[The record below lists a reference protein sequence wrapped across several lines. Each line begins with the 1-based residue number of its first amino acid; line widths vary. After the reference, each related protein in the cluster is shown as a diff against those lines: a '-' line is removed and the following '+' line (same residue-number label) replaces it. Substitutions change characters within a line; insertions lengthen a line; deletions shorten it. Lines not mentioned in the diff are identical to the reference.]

1 MAYLSLYFADTAKHA
16 HVMLQG
22 FSFWEDFLPAFPV
35 YWYLALSQYLIHPIR
50 KKKNSILSIHED
62 AHLYTLFLKLEQGTA
77 QQNKTGLWLEKKKWS

>member
-50 KKKNSILSIHED
+50 KKKN
-62 AHLYTLFLKLEQGTA
+62 
-77 QQNKTGLWLEKKKWS
+77 